1 MQAGRTKHLALQLA
15 AFHVFKPMKYL
26 QANKVVPS
34 RGLSARLW
42 QTQEP
47 HPWVFIV
54 DTFSRW
60 GKQLADVE
68 SCLIAVG
75 WAEFAQWSLESV
87 DNGPPEPGQVEN
99 DQGAGA
105 TGCWEEADFSVH
117 VKYVV

>member
-1 MQAGRTKHLALQLA
+1 
-15 AFHVFKPMKYL
+15 MKYL